1 MSERKPTNNQLSQEL
16 PGPTAYL
23 TGHDQNTG
31 KAIVHSRRP
40 VDWQKYD
47 EDKLGMSVAYTTSFP
62 ADLNND
68 ADVKS
73 HDDKMKAGKLG
84 LVSGGGTVL
93 RYVDF
98 APGYTCMMHR
108 TQSVDY
114 GIVLEGQIESVLDSG
129 EVQLMGRGDVM
140 VQRATMHAWRNP
152 SDKEWARMIFC
163 LQDCQPLYVKGER
176 FGEDLGRGTVSETLS
191 NQCNP
196 TVVIGERLLMHLLR
210 AAGGCAA
217 ERERRLISQNIMQF
231 VLKSGAPRHC

>member
-1 MSERKPTNNQLSQEL
+1 MSDRKPTSGQLSQDL

-23 TGHDQNTG
+23 TGHNKEG
-31 KAIVHSRRP
+31 KAIVYRKDP
-40 VDWQKYD
+40 VQWEAYD
-47 EDKLGMSVAYTTSFP
+47 NDKLAMRPAYTTTFP

-68 ADVKS
+68 ADVSDHEK
-73 HDDKMKAGKLG
+73 KMSSGKLG

-98 APGYTCMMHR
+98 APDYTCMMHR

-152 SDKEWARMIFC
+152 SKTEWARMIFV
-163 LQDCQPLYVKGER
+163 LQDCKPLYIGGER
-176 FGEDLGRGTVSETLS
+176 FGEDLGRGTEGVPS
-191 NQCNP
+191 
-196 TVVIGERLLMHLLR
+196 
-210 AAGGCAA
+210 
-217 ERERRLISQNIMQF
+217 
-231 VLKSGAPRHC
+231 SGNDQ